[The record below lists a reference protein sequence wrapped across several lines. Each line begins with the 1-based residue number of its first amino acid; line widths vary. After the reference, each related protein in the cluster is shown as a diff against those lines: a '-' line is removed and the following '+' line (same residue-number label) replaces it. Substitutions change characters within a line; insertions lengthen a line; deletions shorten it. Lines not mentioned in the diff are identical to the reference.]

1 MKLPL
6 VSLALRTALA
16 ILLAWGPVSLSTA
29 DSASPQKVRI
39 GVLAKR
45 GEQVARVKWQA
56 MADYL
61 TATSSKRQFEIVPL
75 DFDEIPPVVHNG
87 LIDFV
92 IVNSAI
98 YVDLSVHYGARRIL
112 TMKNRV
118 ANNQSSSMFGSVVF
132 VRADNK
138 KVNSWQDLNGKRLA
152 AVHETSLGG
161 WILGR
166 YAIEKGGGDIGD
178 LDLLTFSGTH
188 DQVVKDVLAGKVDA
202 GIVRTDTLERMAEE
216 SQLDLAAI
224 RVLNRRSREGFPLLL
239 SSELVPEWPISE
251 LKHVTDELSR
261 EVALALLQMK
271 EADQAA
277 VNAKIS
283 GWSIPQNYQKV
294 HDILKA
300 MDLPPYDRDS
310 EVSLLSVLQRYWYWI
325 LILLVV
331 LITQSALIANVVR
344 LNRRLHRQR
353 ESMVESEEQF
363 RSLFQQVAVGFV
375 FATPTG
381 AIIKANHRLS
391 QISGYSEVELRRI
404 NVTDLLHAENLPAV
418 TARFELM
425 RRGDTSQFMVQ
436 TQIKSRHGGS
446 TWVQL
451 TLSAVR
457 DEKLNIKY
465 LVGVFDD
472 IADLKALEHELKAE
486 KSQKS
491 LILDIAGDGIF
502 GLDKEG
508 KHSFVNPAAASL
520 LGYEVEELIGHDSHS
535 TWHHSHPDGSP
546 FPVSECPITAALLSG
561 VVHRGTDELFWRKDG
576 SSIASEYVSTPIF
589 EGDQITGAVVVFREH
604 VKATDGRQELDH

>member
-1 MKLPL
+1 M
-6 VSLALRTALA
+6 
-16 ILLAWGPVSLSTA
+16 
-29 DSASPQKVRI
+29 
-39 GVLAKR
+39 AKR

-138 KVNSWQDLNGKRLA
+138 KISSWQDLNGKRLA

-224 RVLNRRSREGFPLLL
+224 RVLNRRNREGFPLLL

-271 EADQAA
+271 ETDQAA

-300 MDLPPYDRDS
+300 MDLSPYDRNSD
-310 EVSLLSVLQRYWYWI
+310 VSLLSVLQRYWYWI

-363 RSLFQQVAVGFV
+363 RSLFQQGAVGFV

-404 NVTDLLHAENLPAV
+404 NVTDLLHAESLPVV

-446 TWVQL
+446 TWVQF

-520 LGYEVEELIGHDSHS
+520 LGYEVDELIGHDSHS
-535 TWHHSHPDGSP
+535 MWHHSRPDGSP

-561 VVHRGTDELFWRKDG
+561 IVHRGTDELFWCKDG
-576 SSIASEYVSTPIF
+576 SSIATEYVSTPIF
-589 EGDQITGAVVVFREH
+589 EGDQITGAVVVFRERA
-604 VKATDGRQELDH
+604 KATDGRQELDH